1 MSYFAKPN
9 TIVYDEWFD
18 DDLEKNNLYIKNKK
32 IKKISKIHDFFYE
45 QSNYKIGASENNLT
59 EGIKVN
65 QRELITNNLL
75 ENSSVNSTSLPL
87 KELSFFERIPK
98 IKLKFGLRKR
108 IIYLLSI
115 FSLLIIFGFIIFF
128 IST

>member
-9 TIVYDEWFD
+9 YLVYDEWFD
-18 DDLEKNNLYIKNKK
+18 DNLEKNKIDVKKNIKS
-32 IKKISKIHDFFYE
+32 ISKVHDFFYE
-45 QSNYKIGASENNLT
+45 QSNYKVGASENNLT
-59 EGIKVN
+59 DGIKVN

>member
-9 TIVYDEWFD
+9 YLVYDEWFD
-18 DDLEKNNLYIKNKK
+18 DNLEKNKIDVKKNIKS
-32 IKKISKIHDFFYE
+32 ISKVHEFFYE
-45 QSNYKIGASENNLT
+45 QSNYKVGASENNLT
-59 EGIKVN
+59 EGVKVN
-65 QRELITNNLL
+65 QRELITNNFL

-87 KELSFFERIPK
+87 KELSLFERIPK

-108 IIYLLSI
+108 IIYFLSI